1 MSVFSAIRITEL
13 TLQGTLRELID
24 GGLSQAESWRLFQ
37 EVLQALSYLH
47 SQSVVHRDLKPSN
60 ILISEFASCLSGV
73 MLTTKMANGKL
84 SWRTL
89 DSRYVVAKPHQD
101 HY

>member
-1 MSVFSAIRITEL
+1 MSVLSAAEITML
-13 TLQGTLRELID
+13 TYKGTLRELID

-60 ILISEFASCLSGV
+60 ILISE
-73 MLTTKMANGKL
+73 
-84 SWRTL
+84 
-89 DSRYVVAKPHQD
+89 
-101 HY
+101 